1 MLDFLLGND
10 ALSAVIAFGLVLIP
24 VIIIHELGHFLAAKA
39 VGITIL
45 EFGIGFPPRALV
57 LFTRG
62 ETEYTLNWLP
72 IGGFV
77 RPLGEDFVRPL
88 SEEET
93 EKERAALIEAA
104 AGHPDD
110 YGYDERKMLKARGFT
125 NLKSVNEAGPFQRI
139 FFMAAGALANA
150 IAAFILFIIIGL
162 AGLPTLMGGSLA
174 VISIEEDSVFAEAG
188 LQSGDL
194 ITHVNGEYFSDGV
207 GFLVTLTELSG
218 QTSTLTIQSPD
229 ENGDYQSRD
238 ISFTP
243 ALGEITQAVF
253 VSAVA
258 VGSPA
263 EQAGIQPDD
272 VVLALNGEPFAVFD
286 DLREGVIARAG
297 ETITLQISRQ
307 GELMEFSLV
316 PRVNPPPEEGA
327 IGVSIIPA
335 YQEDSLV
342 IAEGTYQ
349 QAIVPLS
356 FNEAVVYSVNQITG
370 FVQTLINL
378 PGDLLSGRLSGEE
391 ARFVSPLAIS
401 QVGAVFLQ
409 QSIEQNQPVMILQYI
424 ATISIA
430 LGLTNLLP
438 LPALDGGRI
447 LFVII
452 EIIRGRPISAEREG
466 MVHLIGIALL
476 LSIMILTFLNDI
488 MNPIMNSFP

>member
-10 ALSAVIAFGLVLIP
+10 ALSAIIAFGLVLIP
-24 VIIIHELGHFLAAKA
+24 VIFIHELGHFLAAKA

-45 EFGIGFPPRALV
+45 EFGIGFPPRMLV

-93 EKERAALIEAA
+93 EKERNSLIQAA
-104 AGHPDD
+104 AEIDNGYD
-110 YGYDERKMLKARGFT
+110 YDERKTLAARGFT

-139 FFMAAGALANA
+139 FFMAAGALANVLA
-150 IAAFILFIIIGL
+150 SFVLFIIIGL
-162 AGLPTLMGGSLA
+162 SGLPTLMGGSLA
-174 VISIEEDSVFAEAG
+174 VINVQPDSVWDGAG

-194 ITHVNGEYFSDGV
+194 ITHINGEYFGDG
-207 GFLVTLTELSG
+207 GDFFLALVHSLNQTVTLSV
-218 QTSTLTIQSPD
+218 QSPN
-229 ENGDYQSRD
+229 EAGEYHSRE
-238 ISFTP
+238 IHFEP
-243 ALGEITQAVF
+243 VLGEIAPAVF
-253 VSAVA
+253 ISAVA

-263 EQAGIQPDD
+263 EQAGLQPDD
-272 VVLALNGEPFAVFD
+272 VITALNGQPFAEFD
-286 DLREGVIARAG
+286 DLRLGILEHTG
-297 ETITLQISRQ
+297 EQISLAINRQ
-307 GELMEFSLV
+307 GELLEVSLV
-316 PRVNPPPEEGA
+316 PRVDPPPEQGA
-327 IGVSIIPA
+327 IGVTILPA
-335 YQEDSLV
+335 YMDDAIV
-342 IAEGTYQ
+342 IVEGNRQ

-356 FNEAVVYSVNQITG
+356 FNEAVSYSVNQITG
-370 FVQTLINL
+370 FVETMLRL
-378 PGDLLSGRLSGEE
+378 PADLLSGSLSAEE
-391 ARFVSPLAIS
+391 ARLVSPLAIS

-409 QSIEQNQPVMILQYI
+409 ESIAQNQPVMILQYI
-424 ATISIA
+424 ALISIA

-447 LFVII
+447 LFVVI
-452 EIIRGRPISAEREG
+452 EIIRGKPISAEREG

-476 LSIMILTFLNDI
+476 LSLMILTFLNDI